1 MTELKKNNA
10 IKYLLFVFIIMISAC
25 SNKSTNDDLFKKY
38 YILPE
43 NPITKDAIH
52 PNSQL
57 EVGINAYFVQDYLGS
72 KAALKPL
79 IENDK
84 SINLEAFY
92 FYAHSFMATGDYDKA
107 VIYFEAAQERL
118 IGHISQPAE
127 WYSALALMK
136 KGDIDK
142 SKKILKNII
151 AKANHKYYKDAN
163 DLLDALK

>member
-1 MTELKKNNA
+1 MRILKNDSL
-10 IKYLLFVFIIMISAC
+10 IKILFFSLIIIITSCA
-25 SNKSTNDDLFKKY
+25 TNYDDLYKKY
-38 YILPE
+38 YLLPE

-151 AKANHKYYKDAN
+151 AKVNHKYYKDAN

>member
-1 MTELKKNNA
+1 MRILKNDSL
-10 IKYLLFVFIIMISAC
+10 IKILFFSLIIIITSCA
-25 SNKSTNDDLFKKY
+25 TNYDDLYKKY
-38 YILPE
+38 YLLPE

>member
-1 MTELKKNNA
+1 MEILKKNSLLK
-10 IKYLLFVFIIMISAC
+10 ILLFSLIIIISSC
-25 SNKSTNDDLFKKY
+25 SSSPNYDELYKKY
-38 YILPE
+38 YFIPE
-43 NPITKDAIH
+43 NPIAKGSIH

-57 EVGINAYFVQDYLGS
+57 EVGINAYFAQDYMGS

-79 IENDK
+79 IENDR
-84 SINLEAFY
+84 SLDLEAFY

-107 VIYFEAAQERL
+107 VMYFEAAQERL
-118 IGHISQPAE
+118 IGHIAQPAE

-163 DLLDALK
+163 DLLEAIK